1 MKFLAKLK
9 AGKTIIKESL
19 SEFLESGVN
28 FSIHKSGEKKTP
40 NNLRGATLSNSLCKI
55 YFMSTTSWIS

>member
-19 SEFLESGVN
+19 SEFLEWGVN
-28 FSIHKSGEKKTP
+28 FSIHKLGEKENP
-40 NNLRGATLSNSLCKI
+40 NNLRGIILSNSLCKV
-55 YFMSTTSWIS
+55 YFISTTSWIS